1 MTSDLKVRGFSPA
14 LIAVASL
21 ATFLSNMSGGIVNV
35 PIADVTGA
43 LGGGLGGG
51 NYALVAI
58 VLSYLVPY
66 AIVMP
71 VIGKLG
77 DRYGHKRVF
86 LWGLGLYTLGSL
98 AAAASPDA
106 ASLVAT
112 RTLQGLG
119 GGIILDSIVFIS
131 TQIRDD
137 RQGLALGFWRAALL
151 AGTVGGP
158 VIGGYL
164 AVALG
169 WRSLFWVPAPLA
181 ALLWL
186 WAIFALDELPKREER
201 FDWVGSLI
209 FLIGFSAFVVA
220 LAVSGM
226 NTMQAG
232 LSTAIGKT
240 MGAMALMLYGVFVVA
255 MILLWI
261 NQKTEKKP
269 LFDVSLY
276 RIRPFVLGNLGTW
289 LVCVGMFSAMM
300 FVPLELQYVAHYS
313 ALQATNALLPL
324 TVTAIVVGVWGG
336 QITDRLGPVLPWAAG
351 FLVMTAG
358 FIALAMIGAQTPPA
372 LLFAIMTATGFGMA
386 LPLAPTAVAA
396 LTTVPEAA
404 AGEAAGLFNFA
415 HNMGRAMGLGILG
428 ALLVLNEARS
438 YALIFWVTAGMM
450 AVAAI
455 LTLGLRVP
463 KAAHHA

>member
-1 MTSDLKVRGFSPA
+1 MKERGFTAA
-14 LIAVASL
+14 LVAIASL
-21 ATFLSNMSGGIVNV
+21 ATFLSNMSAGIVNV
-35 PIADVTGA
+35 PIAEMTRA
-43 LGGGLGGG
+43 LGGGD
-51 NYALVAI
+51 YTLVAI

-66 AIVMP
+66 AVVMP

-77 DRYGHKRVF
+77 DRYGQKRIF
-86 LWGLGLYTLGSL
+86 LWGLGLYAASSL
-98 AAAASPDA
+98 AAAVSPDA
-106 ASLVAT
+106 AILVAT

-119 GGIILDSIVFIS
+119 GGIILVSIVFIS
-131 TQIRDD
+131 TQIREH
-137 RQGLALGFWRAALL
+137 QGLAFGIWRAALL
-151 AGTVGGP
+151 SGTVAGP

-169 WRSLFWVPAPLA
+169 WRSLFWAPAPLA
-181 ALLWL
+181 GLLWL
-186 WAIFALDELPKREER
+186 WAALVLEELPKRKER
-201 FDWVGSLI
+201 FDWVGSLT
-209 FLIGFSAFVVA
+209 FLVGFSALVVA
-220 LAVSGM
+220 LAVSSM
-226 NTMQAG
+226 DTMQAG
-232 LSTAIGKT
+232 LSAAIGKT

-269 LFDVSLY
+269 LFNMSLY

-300 FVPLELQYVAHYS
+300 FVPLELQYINGYS

-336 QITDRLGPVLPWAAG
+336 QITDRLGSTLPWAAG

-358 FIALAMIGAQTPPA
+358 FVALAVLGSTIPPA

-386 LPLAPTAVAA
+386 LPLAPTAVVA
-396 LTTVPEAA
+396 LTTVPEEA

-415 HNMGRAMGLGILG
+415 HNMGRAMGLGLLG
-428 ALLVLNEARS
+428 ALLVLNDARS
-438 YALIFWVTAGMM
+438 YSTIFWVTAGMM
-450 AVAAI
+450 AVASLLA
-455 LTLGLRVP
+455 LGLRAR
-463 KAAHHA
+463 KTARHA

>member
-1 MTSDLKVRGFSPA
+1 MTADSKGRGFSPA
-14 LIAVASL
+14 LVAVASL
-21 ATFLSNMSGGIVNV
+21 ATFLSNMSAGIVNV
-35 PIADVTGA
+35 PVADVTGA

-51 NYALVAI
+51 TYALVAI

-66 AIVMP
+66 AVAMP

-77 DRYGHKRVF
+77 DRYGHKRAF
-86 LWGLGLYTLGSL
+86 LWGLGLYTLSSL
-98 AAAASPDA
+98 AAAAAPDA
-106 ASLVAT
+106 ATLVAM

-131 TQIRDD
+131 TQIRES
-137 RQGLALGFWRAALL
+137 QGLAFGIWRAALL
-151 AGTVGGP
+151 TGTVAGP

-169 WRSLFWVPAPLA
+169 WRSSFWLPAPFA

-186 WAIFALDELPKREER
+186 WAVFALEELPKREER

-209 FLIGFSAFVVA
+209 FLVGSSAFVVA
-220 LAVSGM
+220 LSVSGM
-226 NTMQAG
+226 DTMQAG
-232 LSTAIGKT
+232 LRTAIGKT

-261 NQKTEKKP
+261 NQKTEKTP

-300 FVPLELQYVAHYS
+300 FVPLELQYVAGYS

-324 TVTAIVVGVWGG
+324 TATAIVVGIWGG
-336 QITDRLGPVLPWAAG
+336 QVTDRLGSALPWTAG

-358 FIALAMIGAQTPPA
+358 FVALAMLGSKTSPA
-372 LLFAIMTATGFGMA
+372 LLFVIMTATGFGMA
-386 LPLAPTAVAA
+386 LPLAPTAVVA
-396 LTTVPEAA
+396 LTAVPESA

-428 ALLVLNEARS
+428 ALLILDDARS
-438 YALIFWVTAGMM
+438 YSLIFWVTAGMM
-450 AVAAI
+450 AVASA
-455 LTLGLRVP
+455 LTLGLSAP